1 MALILAVDPG
11 FSQAAAI
18 ERLARELHE
27 HELVSAESC
36 ADALAVIAHRVPDL
50 VLLAPLLPEAEE
62 AELRSR
68 LHAASGNVCT
78 LTIPLLA
85 SKDPAPAGRSS
96 RWFGRFG
103 APVERSSTTPCDP
116 RVFAAEI
123 REYLAAVPEA
133 PPPEERA
140 LPDDTLPDRG
150 PQRGSR
156 AGVAD
161 RGPHRPSRAGDPERR
176 AQVLAAASAAASWV
190 RARRAT
196 WTDADVAPAPPP
208 AVSRPDP
215 IPEPAR
221 TEPPATAV
229 ALETTWPPPAP
240 AQRPSPI
247 ADHQHEPARKDTPA
261 VPIAAAAD
269 RASVTSPT
277 WEMTVAAE
285 PVRVETPV
293 IPPARPSRES
303 KVAAA
308 TRTPR
313 VAIARWMP
321 PRASVMRWMSR
332 AAAVLVVVALAMAGR
347 AYWPKLR
354 ATLMNGTAVLES
366 VPAGSQVI
374 IDGQLAGTTPITTE
388 LPAGRHAVEFR
399 RGNSSRT
406 MEVVVVAR
414 GRVVQRMD
422 WTAKPTGSLQVS
434 SDPTGAR
441 VLVDGE
447 LRGATPLKLDGLAVG
462 THGVTL
468 EGANGTVR
476 RTVKIAAGETAQVTE
491 LIFTGSLKVFS
502 PFEVQMSERNRPIQ
516 LDDGGQVMLPPGP
529 HELRF
534 QNRELGYDEIRRVEI
549 KPAATAALSLVPPP
563 TTISVTA
570 TERAEVWADG
580 KRIGETPL
588 ADAPV
593 TLGTREIIVK
603 TAAGDQ
609 RRFVVTATVKPVQ
622 LDVDFSKPQF

>member
-27 HELVSAESC
+27 HELVSAETC

-68 LHAASGNVCT
+68 LHAASSTVCT

-85 SKDPAPAGRSS
+85 SNDPAPEGRSS

-103 APVERSSTTPCDP
+103 APVERSSTTACDP

-133 PPPEERA
+133 PPPEERV

-150 PQRGSR
+150 PHR
-156 AGVAD
+156 A
-161 RGPHRPSRAGDPERR
+161 SRAGDPDRR
-176 AQVLAAASAAASWV
+176 AQVLAAAFAAASWV

-196 WTDADVAPAPPP
+196 WTDADVAPAPP

-215 IPEPAR
+215 IPEPAHPK
-221 TEPPATAV
+221 PPATAV
-229 ALETTWPPPAP
+229 APASTWPPPAP

-247 ADHQHEPARKDTPA
+247 ADQEHEPARKDTAP
-261 VPIAAAAD
+261 VPIAAAAN
-269 RASVTSPT
+269 RASVASPT

-285 PVRVETPV
+285 PIRVETPAV
-293 IPPARPSRES
+293 PPARPSRGS
-303 KVAAA
+303 TVAIA

-313 VAIARWMP
+313 VSIAGWLP
-321 PRASVMRWMSR
+321 R
-332 AAAVLVVVALAMAGR
+332 AAAVTVLVALALAGR
-347 AYWPKLR
+347 AYWPTLR

-374 IDGQLAGTTPITTE
+374 IDGHLAGTTPVTTE
-388 LPAGRHAVEFR
+388 LPAGPHTVEFR
-399 RGNSSRT
+399 NGKSSRT

-414 GRVVQRMD
+414 DRVVERMD
-422 WTAKPTGSLQVS
+422 WTAKPTGSLQVD

-441 VLVDGE
+441 VVVDGE
-447 LRGATPLKLDGLAVG
+447 LRGTTPLKLDGLAVG

-468 EGANGTVR
+468 ESPNGTVR
-476 RTVKIAAGETAQVTE
+476 RSVTIAAGETAQVTE

-502 PFEVQMSERNRPIQ
+502 PFEVQMSERNQPIQ
-516 LDDGGQVMLPPGP
+516 LDDRGQVMLPPGS

-534 QNRELGYDEIRRVEI
+534 QNRDLGYDEIRRVEI

-570 TERAEVWADG
+570 TERAEVWVDG
-580 KRIGETPL
+580 KRVGETPL
-588 ADAPV
+588 TDV
-593 TLGTREIIVK
+593 SVSLGTREIIVK
-603 TAAGDQ
+603 TAAGGQ